1 VAEEYIGE
9 LEKLK
14 MMAELELQVVFFSL
28 ADDLL

>member
-1 VAEEYIGE
+1 VAEEVIGE